1 MQNQSDEAEYEEF
14 LEDFSDSKLTDEEV
28 QEILNFA
35 RQTSNIKLRRLAK
48 EVQHWRSFLPVL
60 LEIVKDSSEKD
71 NQIVKLAD
79 FWIRKNK

>member
-1 MQNQSDEAEYEEF
+1 MQNQADEAEYEEF
-14 LEDFSDSKLTDEEV
+14 LEDFSDSTLTNAEV
-28 QEILNFA
+28 QEILDFA

-60 LEIVKDSSEKD
+60 LEVVKNSSEKD

-79 FWIRKNK
+79 NWIQKNK